1 MGDSGRQDK
10 GAASEPAEKPKPGSF
25 KGLNELAVVSMLF
38 ALGGSFFLCRYLVL
52 GMMGLGRA
60 ALLLS
65 PMFSAL
71 AVASGL
77 IAFVQIRR
85 RSGAPKGRRV
95 AVAGTLLGVLNI
107 LVTVLCSA

>member
-1 MGDSGRQDK
+1 
-10 GAASEPAEKPKPGSF
+10 
-25 KGLNELAVVSMLF
+25 
-38 ALGGSFFLCRYLVL
+38 
-52 GMMGLGRA
+52 
-60 ALLLS
+60 
-65 PMFSAL
+65 MFSAL